1 MLRTR
6 KLGIAPRLLAAALV
20 AATALVSSSPAP
32 ALAAEPIKI
41 GLGMAQT
48 GPLAANGK
56 AALLAMQIWVEDVN
70 AKGGLLGRPV
80 TLIQYD
86 DQSNPS
92 TVPGIYTK
100 LIDVD
105 KVDLVVSGYATV
117 MLAPAMPVVMQH
129 KMAFI
134 GLLGLAVNSEFNY
147 PNYFSMTATGGPDPK
162 ATLTKGFFDIAMAET
177 PKPTTVAIV
186 AADSEFAKNASDGAR
201 ENAKAAGLK
210 IVYDRTYPPPPAT
223 TDFAP
228 IVQAIQAAN
237 ADLVVVCSYPL
248 DSVGMVRA
256 ANEIGLKAK
265 MFGGAMVGLQTTST
279 KTSLGPLL
287 NGIVNYD
294 FWLPVKAMQFPGVL
308 EFLKKYQAK
317 APAAGVDLLG
327 YYIPPWAYADLQVI
341 GEAVEATKSLD
352 QDKLGAYMRA
362 NTFKT
367 ILGDLKFGAN
377 GELVESRVL
386 QIQFQHIKG
395 NDLEQFTGPATQV
408 VLSPPEYK
416 SGEVIYPYT
425 AAKQ

>member
-1 MLRTR
+1 MLRIR
-6 KLGIAPRLLAAALV
+6 KPGIAPRLLAAALV
-20 AATALVSSSPAP
+20 AAAALISSAPAP
-32 ALAAEPIKI
+32 ARAAEPIKI

-105 KVDLVVSGYATV
+105 KVDLVIGGYATV
-117 MLAPAMPVVMQH
+117 VLAPAMPVVMQH

-147 PNYFSMTATGGPDPK
+147 PNYFSMAPTGGPDPK
-162 ATLTKGFFDIAMAET
+162 ATITKGFFDIAMAQT

-186 AADSEFAKNASDGAR
+186 AADSEFARNASDGAH

-223 TDFAP
+223 TDFSP

-279 KTSLGPLL
+279 KTSLGALL

-317 APAAGVDLLG
+317 APSAGVDPLG
-327 YYIPPWAYADLQVI
+327 YYLPPWAYADLQVL

-352 QDKLGAYMRA
+352 QDKLGAYMHA
-362 NTFKT
+362 STFKT

-395 NDLEQFTGPATQV
+395 NDLEQFRDTATQV
-408 VLSPPEYK
+408 VLSPPQYK

-425 AAKQ
+425 DARQ

>member
-1 MLRTR
+1 
-6 KLGIAPRLLAAALV
+6 
-20 AATALVSSSPAP
+20 
-32 ALAAEPIKI
+32 
-41 GLGMAQT
+41 
-48 GPLAANGK
+48 
-56 AALLAMQIWVEDVN
+56 
-70 AKGGLLGRPV
+70 
-80 TLIQYD
+80 
-86 DQSNPS
+86 
-92 TVPGIYTK
+92 
-100 LIDVD
+100 
-105 KVDLVVSGYATV
+105 
-117 MLAPAMPVVMQH
+117 
-129 KMAFI
+129 
-134 GLLGLAVNSEFNY
+134 
-147 PNYFSMTATGGPDPK
+147 
-162 ATLTKGFFDIAMAET
+162 MAET

-186 AADSEFAKNASDGAR
+186 AANSEFAKNASDGAR

-210 IVYDRTYPPPPAT
+210 IVYDRTYPPAT
-223 TDFAP
+223 TDFSP

-248 DSVGMVRA
+248 NSVGMVRA

-317 APAAGVDLLG
+317 APSAGVDLLG
-327 YYIPPWAYADLQVI
+327 YYIPPWAYADLQVL

-352 QDKLGAYMRA
+352 QEKLGAYMRA
-362 NTFKT
+362 STFKT

-377 GELVESRVL
+377 GELAQSRVL

-395 NDLEQFTGPATQV
+395 NDLEQFKGTATQV

>member
-1 MLRTR
+1 MLRTL
-6 KLGIAPRLLAAALV
+6 KLARFPRLLAAVLGAAL
-20 AATALVSSSPAP
+20 AAAAAIAP
-32 ALAAEPIKI
+32 AGAAEPIKI
-41 GLGMAQT
+41 GMGMALT

-56 AALLAMQIWVEDVN
+56 AALLAMQIWVEDTN

-80 TLIQYD
+80 TLIDYD

-105 KVDLVVSGYATV
+105 KVDLVIGGYATV

-162 ATLTKGFFDIAMAET
+162 ATVTKGFFDIAMAQT
-177 PKPTTVAIV
+177 PKPATVAIV

-210 IVYDRTYPPPPAT
+210 IVYDRTYPPPT
-223 TDFAP
+223 TDFSP
-228 IVQAIQAAN
+228 IVQAIQAAD

-308 EFLKKYQAK
+308 DFLKKYQAK
-317 APAAGVDLLG
+317 AQSAGVDLLG
-327 YYIPPWAYADLQVI
+327 YYIPPWAYADLQVL
-341 GEAVEATKSLD
+341 GEAVEATKGLD

-377 GELVESRVL
+377 GELAQSRVV

-395 NDLEQFTGPATQV
+395 NGIDQFKGTDTQV

-416 SGEVIYPYT
+416 SGDLIYPYT
-425 AAKQ
+425 AAKE

>member
-1 MLRTR
+1 MLRTW

-20 AATALVSSSPAP
+20 AATALIFSSPAP

-56 AALLAMQIWVEDVN
+56 AALLAMQIWAEDVN

-80 TLIQYD
+80 TLINYD

-105 KVDLVVSGYATV
+105 KVDLVASGYATV
-117 MLAPAMPVVMQH
+117 MIAPAMPVVMQH
-129 KMAFI
+129 KMVFI

-162 ATLTKGFFDIAMAET
+162 ATITKGFFDIAMAET

-210 IVYDRTYPPPPAT
+210 IVYDRTYPPAT
-223 TDFAP
+223 TDFSP

-308 EFLKKYQAK
+308 DFLKKYQAK

-327 YYIPPWAYADLQVI
+327 YYIPPWAYADLQVL
-341 GEAVEATKSLD
+341 GEAVEGTKSLD

-362 NTFKT
+362 STFKT

-377 GELVESRVL
+377 GELAQSRVL

-395 NDLEQFTGPATQV
+395 NDLEQFKGTSTQV

-425 AAKQ
+425 AAKK

>member
-20 AATALVSSSPAP
+20 AAAALVSSSPAP

-80 TLIQYD
+80 TLINYD

-117 MLAPAMPVVMQH
+117 MIAPAMPVVMQH
-129 KMAFI
+129 KMTFI

-162 ATLTKGFFDIAMAET
+162 ATITKGFFDIAMAET
-177 PKPTTVAIV
+177 PKPATVAIV

-210 IVYDRTYPPPPAT
+210 IVYDRTYPPAT
-223 TDFAP
+223 TDFSP

-327 YYIPPWAYADLQVI
+327 YYIPPWAYADLQVL

-352 QDKLGAYMRA
+352 QEKLGAYMRA
-362 NTFKT
+362 STFKT

-377 GELVESRVL
+377 GELAESRVL

-395 NDLEQFTGPATQV
+395 NDLEQFKGTSTQV
-408 VLSPPEYK
+408 VLSPPQYK